1 MHVIDQGWDYM
12 SRMGLTTAGV
22 ARLPRTS
29 RMRFACLLSALL
41 LCVLPGAGGQQ
52 GSQMGSQMSS
62 QMSTIRIQGTVR
74 TDEGKRLGLIVKVQ
88 LEGETGGLLQERL
101 TDSEGAYYFDNLTGR
116 GYRLIVTAP
125 GYETHEEVIQ
135 SSVGLRLR
143 VCNIALKPLPKDSGQ
158 ATAAGPRSDSLA
170 PKQAKKDYDKALK
183 ELAARHLDKAKGH
196 LESAVKAYPCY
207 ARAQAHLATILE
219 ARHEP
224 AGAEAALRK
233 AIECDPDYLSSYT
246 LLGQFLNGQKRFA
259 ESVPVL
265 EAGER
270 RSPSSWALC
279 YELGIAYFGIEEYAK
294 AESEYQKVSE
304 FSPSPP
310 PDLPLRLADVHI
322 KERAYDKAYAEMKQY
337 LAAQPNGPYAAK
349 VRDIVQRA
357 DALNVP
363 AQHPQNQQ

>member
-1 MHVIDQGWDYM
+1 MHVIDQGWGYM
-12 SRMGLTTAGV
+12 SQMGLTTARV
-22 ARLPRTS
+22 ARMPRIS

-41 LCVLPGAGGQQ
+41 LCVLPGDGAQQ
-52 GSQMGSQMSS
+52 GSQMGAQMSS
-62 QMSTIRIQGTVR
+62 QTSTIRIQGTVR
-74 TDEGKRLGLIVKVQ
+74 TVEGKRLGLIVKVQ
-88 LEGETGGLLQERL
+88 LEGENGGLITERL
-101 TDSEGAYYFDNLTGR
+101 TDSDGAYYFDNLTGR
-116 GYRLIVTAP
+116 GYRLVVTAP
-125 GYETHEEVIQ
+125 GYEKHEEYIE

-143 VCNIALKPLPKDSGQ
+143 VCNITLASLPKNSEQ
-158 ATAAGPRSDSLA
+158 ATAPEPRSDSLA

-183 ELAARHLDKAKGH
+183 ELAAQHLDKAKAH

-219 ARHEP
+219 AHREP

-233 AIECDPDYLSSYT
+233 ALECDPDYLSSYT
-246 LLGQFLNGQKRFA
+246 LLGQFLNRQKRFA

-270 RSPSSWALC
+270 RSPAFWALR
-279 YELGIAYFGIEEYAK
+279 YELGIAYFGIEQYAK

-322 KERAYDKAYAEMKQY
+322 KVKAYDKAYAEMKQY

-349 VRDIVQRA
+349 VRDIMQRA

-363 AQHPQNQQ
+363 AQHPQKQ